1 MAIDPNLV
9 TTVRTGELPPL
20 PLELE
25 SKIAHEI
32 GDVLYRTDIQDLV
45 NFIRANSIS
54 YPYEKKDIIA
64 PNPEY
69 ITDNFDM
76 TPGATEGL
84 GLVGGLWEG
93 WAICNGNNGT
103 PNLDGQTLIGYGAN
117 YPTVG
122 QFLGSKDAVLV
133 EHGHG
138 LASRSWTTNNTDG
151 LPESDVIAG
160 RSLSRTGYTEL
171 GTSSQP
177 LVEVVGE
184 DGTDKNIQPSM
195 VILMI
200 MKLP

>member
-32 GDVLYRTDIQDLV
+32 GDILYRTDIQDLV

-133 EHGHG
+133 AHSH
-138 LASRSWTTNNTDG
+138 SVTKSSNDVDG
-151 LPESDVIAG
+151 NSFSPG
-160 RSLSRTGYTEL
+160 NGTL
-171 GTSSQP
+171 GTIQTSTEG
-177 LVEVVGE
+177 V
-184 DGTDKNIQPSM
+184 DGTDKNMQPSM

>member
-32 GDVLYRTDIQDLV
+32 GDILYRTDIQDLV

-103 PNLDGQTLIGYGAN
+103 PNLDGQTLIGYGTN

-122 QFLGSKDAVLV
+122 QFLGSKDAVV
-133 EHGHG
+133 VSHSHTYSQYVQSGSNSGSGGEAAGYFATG
-138 LASRSWTTNNTDG
+138 NT
-151 LPESDVIAG
+151 STV
-160 RSLSRTGYTEL
+160 
-171 GTSSQP
+171 GT
-177 LVEVVGE
+177 